1 MNQDKPRIGVY
12 VCMCGSNIAGTVDV
26 PAVTEAAGKLKN
38 VVVARYNKYTCA
50 GPGQAGIQED
60 IKKYNL
66 NRVVVSACS
75 PRMHERTWRAMLADA
90 GLNPYLLEVA
100 NLREHCS
107 WAHPQEE
114 MTTQKAIDL
123 VAAAVE
129 RVAWHDP
136 LFPRR
141 VPVTKAAMV
150 VGGGVAGIQAA
161 LDIGRAG
168 VPVYLVE
175 REPSIG
181 GHMAQL
187 DKTFPTLDCSAC
199 ILTPKMVD
207 AGHHPNITLL
217 SYSEVEKVD
226 GYIGNFT
233 VTVRKKARYVDVDVC
248 TGCADCEA
256 ACPVQVPSEFEMGL
270 AKRTAIYR
278 PFAQAVPNA
287 YAIDKRGVAPCRNAC
302 PAGIHV
308 QGYVALIAEGRYR
321 EAYDLIRERMPFPGV
336 CGRVCHHPCE
346 VACRRGEKDEPVAI
360 EFLKRFAADW
370 VAAHPEVE
378 SPPRAAP
385 VVENKPLVGRRV
397 ALVGAGP
404 ASLTVA
410 RELARQGATC
420 DVFEALPFAGG
431 MMAVGIPRYRLP
443 EEILQRETDDILNM
457 PGVNVHLNTPVRLGG
472 ENGGERP
479 SLERLRNDYEAVF
492 VGIGTHDSMQ
502 MRIPGEELG
511 GVLYGA
517 EYLRE
522 LCLCQLGGDAGAM
535 PHIGR
540 RVAVVGGGNV
550 AIDSA
555 MTARRLGAEEVTI
568 LYRRT
573 RQEMPANDWEI
584 EEAEEEGIQFE
595 FLSTPIEI
603 IGKGDTIAAVRCQRM
618 QLGEPDA
625 SGRRRPIP
633 IEGDTYDKPVD
644 TVIMAIGQTLEQPVS
659 GLGRTRS
666 GWIETDPVTL
676 QTNLPDVFAG
686 GDVVSGPAS
695 VVEAV
700 GAGHRAAESIRRYLL
715 GEDLAAGRRGPEPL
729 DTSAFDYYDPA
740 EWGKQSRLEMPHLP
754 IEARQG
760 FEEVALGVEEAVALA
775 EASRCLSCG
784 VCSECMACERVCGA
798 GAVNH
803 QMQDEL
809 VDIDVGAIIVATG
822 FDTWDPSPMIEYGY
836 GVYPEVY
843 TGLEI
848 ERLSNASGPT
858 GGDIVMRDGE
868 KPKRVAIMHCV
879 GSRDEHYQPYCSR
892 ICCMYSLKLAH
903 LIEEKTHAEVFQ
915 FYMDM
920 RSFGKGYEEFYERVQ
935 HEGVVMVRGR
945 GAQVMPDGDRLVVR
959 AEDTDLGRPVV
970 LPVDM
975 VVLATAVVPSAGA
988 GELAQ
993 RLHVTRDKDG
1003 FFLEAHPKL
1012 RPVDSNTDGLFLAG
1026 ACQAPRDIPDT
1037 VAHASAAASQALGL
1051 LSQDFVEVVPTVAE
1065 VRTMYCVGC
1074 GLCVD
1079 VCPYGAPSLVENRG
1093 QMVAE
1098 INEALCKGC
1107 GLCVAGCRGK
1117 AISLRGFTDTQI
1129 LTQLEALLQLD
1140 WVGA

>member
-26 PAVTEAAGKLKN
+26 PAVTEAAGRLKN

-50 GPGQAGIQED
+50 GPGQTGIQED
-60 IKKYNL
+60 IKEYGL
-66 NRVVVSACS
+66 NRVVISACS
-75 PRMHERTWRAMLADA
+75 PRMHERTWRAMLSDV

-107 WAHPQEE
+107 WAHPADE

-136 LFPRR
+136 LYPQR

-150 VGGGVAGIQAA
+150 VGGGVAGIQAS
-161 LDIGRAG
+161 LDIARAG

-175 REPSIG
+175 RDPSIG

-207 AGHHPNITLL
+207 AGNHPNITLL
-217 SYSEVEKVD
+217 TYSEVEKVD
-226 GYIGNFT
+226 GFIGNFT
-233 VTVRKKARYVDVDVC
+233 VTVRKKARYVDVDAC
-248 TGCADCEA
+248 TGCADCTA
-256 ACPVQVPSEFEMGL
+256 VCPVHVPSEFEQGL
-270 AKRTAIYR
+270 AERTAIYR

-287 YAIDKRGVAPCRNAC
+287 FAIDKRGISPCQNAC

-308 QGYVALIAEGRYR
+308 QGYVALIAEGRFR
-321 EAYDLIRERMPFPGV
+321 EAYDLIREQMPFPGV

-346 VACRRGEKDEPVAI
+346 VACRRGEKDSAVAI
-360 EFLKRFAADW
+360 EYLKRFVADW
-370 VAAHPEVE
+370 VAAHPEAE
-378 SPPRAAP
+378 SPPKAREAP
-385 VVENKPLVGRRV
+385 PKTSLAGRRV
-397 ALVGAGP
+397 AIVGAGP
-404 ASLTVA
+404 AGLTVA
-410 RELARQGATC
+410 RDLAEHGAQC
-420 DVFEALPFAGG
+420 EVFEALPVAGG

-443 EEILQRETDDILNM
+443 GDTLQREIDDIAGL
-457 PGVNVHLNTPVRLGG
+457 PGVQIHLGTSVQMDGDANQDGVTLAG
-472 ENGGERP
+472 
-479 SLERLRNDYEAVF
+479 LRRDYEAVF
-492 VGIGTHDSMQ
+492 VGVGTHGSMR
-502 MRIPGEELG
+502 MHIPGESLG
-511 GVLYGA
+511 GVLHGA
-517 EYLRE
+517 QYLRQ
-522 LCLCQLGGDAGAM
+522 LSLAQLGAQGVSM
-535 PHIGR
+535 PQIGR
-540 RVAVVGGGNV
+540 RVVIVGGGNV

-555 MTARRLGAEEVTI
+555 MTARRIGAQEVTI

-573 RQEMPANDWEI
+573 RAEMPANDWEV
-584 EEAEEEGIQFE
+584 EEAEEEGIQFH
-595 FLSTPIEI
+595 FLATPIEI
-603 IGKGDTIAAVRCQRM
+603 IGRGDFVAAVRCQRM
-618 QLGEPDA
+618 RLGEPDE
-625 SGRRRPIP
+625 SGRRRPVP
-633 IEGDTYDKPVD
+633 IEGDTFDLPVD
-644 TVIMAIGQTLEQPVS
+644 TVIMAIGQTLDDAISDVS
-659 GLGRTRS
+659 RTRR
-666 GWIETDPVTL
+666 GWIAADPLTL
-676 QTNLPDVFAG
+676 QTSASGVFAG
-686 GDVVSGPAS
+686 GDAVSGPAS

-700 GAGHRAAESIRRYLL
+700 GAGHRAAESIRRFLL
-715 GEDLAAGRRGPEPL
+715 GEDLAEARKGPEPV
-729 DTSAFDYYDPA
+729 DTSEFDYYEPADWDP
-740 EWGKQSRLEMPHLP
+740 QPRLGMPHRPLSDRDGFDEVNLGFD
-754 IEARQG
+754 EAM
-760 FEEVALGVEEAVALA
+760 ALA
-775 EASRCLSCG
+775 EAHRCLSCN
-784 VCSECMACERVCGA
+784 VCSECMACVNVCGA
-798 GAVNH
+798 GAIH
-803 QMQDEL
+803 HDAKDEL
-809 VDIDVGAIIVATG
+809 VDIDVGAIVVATG
-822 FDTWDPSPMIEYGY
+822 FDTWDPSPMLEYGY

-858 GGDIVMRDGE
+858 SGEIVMRSGA
-868 KPKRVAIMHCV
+868 KPKRVAIIHCV

-903 LIEEKTHAEVFQ
+903 LIEEKTGAEVFQ

-945 GAQVMPDGDRLVVR
+945 GAQVLPEGDRLIVR
-959 AEDTDLGRPVV
+959 AEDTDLGRPVS

-975 VVLATAVVPSAGA
+975 VVLATAVVPSKGA

-1012 RPVDSNTDGLFLAG
+1012 RPVDSNTDGLYLAG

-1037 VAHASAAASQALGL
+1037 VAHAGAAAAQALGL
-1051 LSQDFVEVVPTVAE
+1051 LTQDYVEVVPTVAE
-1065 VRTMYCVGC
+1065 VRTMHCVGC

-1093 QMVAE
+1093 RMVAE

-1129 LTQLEALLQLD
+1129 LTQLEALLQLE
-1140 WVGA
+1140 WA

>member
-26 PAVTEAAGKLKN
+26 PTVTEAAGKLKN

-50 GPGQAGIQED
+50 GPGQMGIKED
-60 IKKYNL
+60 IKEYDL

-107 WAHPQEE
+107 WAHPAEDL
-114 MTTQKAIDL
+114 TTQKAIDL

-150 VGGGVAGIQAA
+150 VGAGVAGIQAA
-161 LDIGRAG
+161 LDIARAN

-175 REPSIG
+175 RDPSIG

-207 AGHHPNITLL
+207 AGAHPNITLM
-217 SYSEVEKVD
+217 SYSEVDHVE

-233 VTVRKKARYVDVDVC
+233 VTVRKKARYVDVDAC
-248 TGCADCEA
+248 TGCADCSGV
-256 ACPVQVPSEFEMGL
+256 CPVRVPSEFEQGL
-270 AKRTAIYR
+270 AQRTAIYR

-287 YAIDKRGVAPCRNAC
+287 FVIDKRGIAPCHNTC

-308 QGYVALIAEGRYR
+308 QGYVALTAEGRFR
-321 EAYDLIRERMPFPGV
+321 EAYDLIREQMPFPGV

-346 VACRRGEKDEPVAI
+346 TACRRGDKDAPIAI
-360 EFLKRFAADW
+360 EYLKRFAADW

-378 SPPRAAP
+378 SVPKARQEP
-385 VVENKPLVGRRV
+385 EEKPLKGRKV
-397 ALVGAGP
+397 AVVGAGP
-404 ASLTVA
+404 AGLTVA
-410 RELARQGATC
+410 RDLVQQGAVC
-420 DVFEALPFAGG
+420 EVFEALPVAGG

-443 EEILQRETDDILNM
+443 GDILQGEIDDIAAM
-457 PGVNVHLNTPVRLGG
+457 QGVSLHLNTPVQLEG
-472 ENGGERP
+472 ESEKGP
-479 SLERLRNDYEAVF
+479 SLASLRRDYDAVF
-492 VGIGTHDSMQ
+492 VGIGTHGSMR

-511 GVLYGA
+511 GVLHGARYLRQLNLAQLGA
-517 EYLRE
+517 E
-522 LCLCQLGGDAGAM
+522 GVKM
-535 PHIGR
+535 PEVGKH
-540 RVAVVGGGNV
+540 VVVVGGGNV

-555 MTARRLGAEEVTI
+555 MTARRIGAERVTI

-573 RQEMPANDWEI
+573 RAEMPANDWEV
-584 EEAEEEGIQFE
+584 EEAEEEGTQFH
-595 FLSTPIEI
+595 FLASPIEI
-603 IGKGDTIAAVRCQRM
+603 VGKGDVIVSIKCQRM
-618 QLGEPDA
+618 QLGEPDE
-625 SGRRRPIP
+625 SGRRRPVP
-633 IEGDTYDKPVD
+633 IEGDTFDLPVD
-644 TVIMAIGQTLEQPVS
+644 TVILAIGQTLDDVIT
-659 GLGRTRS
+659 GMDRTRRS
-666 GWIETDPVTL
+666 WIVADPVTL
-676 QTNLPDVFAG
+676 QTSLEGVFAG
-686 GDVVSGPAS
+686 GDAVSGPAS

-700 GAGHRAAESIRRYLL
+700 GAAHRAAESIKRYLL
-715 GEDLAAGRRGPEPL
+715 GEDLALGRSAGPV
-729 DTSAFDYYDPA
+729 DTSDIDYYEPA
-740 EWGKQSRLEMPHLP
+740 EWDPTPRLTMPRRPLDDRAGFDEVNLGLTEEMA
-754 IEARQG
+754 I
-760 FEEVALGVEEAVALA
+760 A
-775 EASRCLSCG
+775 EAKRCLSCA
-784 VCSECMACERVCGA
+784 VCSECMACVNVCGV
-798 GAVNH
+798 GAVH
-803 QMQDEL
+803 HEAQDEL
-809 VDIDVGAIIVATG
+809 VDIDVGAVVVATG
-822 FDTWDPSPMIEYGY
+822 FDQMDPSPMLEYGY

-858 GGDIVMRDGE
+858 SGEIVMRNGE
-868 KPKRVAIMHCV
+868 KPKRVAIIHCV
-879 GSRDEHYQPYCSR
+879 GSRDEHHHPYCSR

-903 LIEEKTHAEVFQ
+903 LIEEKSHAEVFQ

-935 HEGVVMVRGR
+935 HEGVIMVRGR
-945 GAQVMPDGDRLVVR
+945 GAQVMPDGDRLIVR
-959 AEDTDLGRPVV
+959 AEDTDLGRPVN

-975 VVLATAVVPSAGA
+975 VVLASAVEPSKGA
-988 GELAQ
+988 AELAQ
-993 RLHVTRDKDG
+993 TLHVTRDKDG

-1012 RPVDSNTDGLFLAG
+1012 RPVDSNTDGIYLAG
-1026 ACQAPRDIPDT
+1026 ACQGPRDIPDS

-1051 LSQDFVEVVPTVAE
+1051 LSQDYVEVVPTVAE
-1065 VRTMYCVGC
+1065 VRTLHCVGC

-1079 VCPYGAPSLVENRG
+1079 VCPYGAPSLVESRG
-1093 QMVAE
+1093 RMVAE

-1129 LTQLEALLQLD
+1129 LTQLEALLQLE
-1140 WVGA
+1140 WA

>member
-26 PAVTEAAGKLKN
+26 PAVTEAAGRLKN
-38 VVVARYNKYTCA
+38 VVVARYNKYTCS
-50 GPGQAGIQED
+50 GPGQMGIQED
-60 IKKYNL
+60 IKEYDL

-75 PRMHERTWRAMLADA
+75 PRMHERTWRAMLSDA

-107 WAHPQEE
+107 WAHPAEE

-136 LFPRR
+136 LFPQR

-161 LDIGRAG
+161 LDIARAG
-168 VPVYLVE
+168 MPVYLVE

-207 AGHHPNITLL
+207 AGNHPNITLL
-217 SYSEVEKVD
+217 SYSEVEQVD
-226 GYIGNFT
+226 GFIGNFT

-248 TGCADCEA
+248 TGCSDCEA
-256 ACPVQVPSEFEMGL
+256 VCPVHVPSEFECGL
-270 AKRTAIYR
+270 AERTAIYR

-287 YAIDKRGVAPCRNAC
+287 YAIDKRGVAPCKNAC

-308 QGYVALIAEGRYR
+308 QGYVALIADGRFR

-346 VACRRGEKDEPVAI
+346 VACRRGDKDQPVAI
-360 EFLKRFAADW
+360 EYLKRFAADW

-385 VVENKPLVGRRV
+385 LVEYKPLAGRRV
-397 ALVGAGP
+397 ALIGAGP

-410 RELARQGATC
+410 RDLAEQGATC

-443 EEILQRETDDILNM
+443 EEILRRETDEILNM
-457 PGVNVHLNTPVRLGG
+457 PGVNVHLNTPVGLGS
-472 ENGGERP
+472 ENGGEGP
-479 SLERLRNDYEAVF
+479 SLEGLRKDYEAVF
-492 VGIGTHDSMQ
+492 VGIGTHDSML
-502 MRIPGEELG
+502 MRIPGEEVG

-522 LCLCQLGGDAGAM
+522 LCLCQLGAEGVEL
-535 PHIGR
+535 PKIGR

-573 RQEMPANDWEI
+573 REEMPANDWEV
-584 EEAEEEGIQFE
+584 EEAEEEGIQFQ
-595 FLSTPIEI
+595 FLATPIEI
-603 IGKGDTIAAVRCQRM
+603 LGKGDVIGAVRCQRM
-618 QLGEPDA
+618 RLGEPDE

-633 IEGDTYDKPVD
+633 IEGQVFDMPVD
-644 TVIMAIGQTLEQPVS
+644 TVIMAIGQTLEQPIS
-659 GLGRTRS
+659 GLDRS
-666 GWIETDPVTL
+666 RRGWIVADPVTL
-676 QTNLPDVFAG
+676 QTSLPDVFTG
-686 GDVVSGPAS
+686 GDAVSGPAS

-700 GAGHRAAESIRRYLL
+700 GAGHRAAESIQRYLL

-729 DTSAFDYYDPA
+729 DTSQIDYYEPA
-740 EWGKQSRLEMPHLP
+740 EWSQQPRLEMPHLP
-754 IEARQG
+754 LDGREG
-760 FEEVALGVEEAVALA
+760 FDEVALGVEEAVALA
-775 EASRCLSCG
+775 EAARCLSCG

-803 QMQDEL
+803 QMHDEL

-822 FDTWDPSPMIEYGY
+822 FDTWDPSPMLEYGY

-858 GGDIVMRDGE
+858 EGEIVMHNGQT
-868 KPKRVAIMHCV
+868 PKRVAIMHCV

-920 RSFGKGYEEFYERVQ
+920 RTFGKGYEEFYERIQ

-945 GAQVMPDGDRLVVR
+945 GAQVMPDGDRLIVR
-959 AEDTDLGRPVV
+959 AEDTDLGRPVA

-975 VVLATAVVPSAGA
+975 VLLATAVVPSAGA

-1012 RPVDSNTDGLFLAG
+1012 RPVDSNTDGLYLAG
-1026 ACQAPRDIPDT
+1026 TCQAPRDIPDT

-1065 VRTMYCVGC
+1065 VRTMHCVGC

-1079 VCPYGAPSLVENRG
+1079 VCPYGAPSLVVERG
-1093 QMVAE
+1093 RMVAE

-1117 AISLRGFTDTQI
+1117 AITLRGFTDTQI
-1129 LTQLEALLQLD
+1129 LTQLEALLQLE